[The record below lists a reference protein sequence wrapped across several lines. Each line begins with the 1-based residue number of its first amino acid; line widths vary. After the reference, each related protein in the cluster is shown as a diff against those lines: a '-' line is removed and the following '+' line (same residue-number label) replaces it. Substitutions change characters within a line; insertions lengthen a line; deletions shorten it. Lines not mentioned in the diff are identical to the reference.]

1 MFRKLLFILI
11 AIVLVFPLIGPTP
24 QVSHAQAANLLDDP
38 GFEGPNGYFAA
49 SVDPLDPNLYF
60 TIPRGWGG
68 IVFLEPRSK
77 SWQNAHPSGY
87 PHTGPY
93 KHGGVRSLH
102 IARGYATFTAVLHQ
116 RVSVQP
122 NSAVQGGV
130 WAYMDTP
137 EGLFRVGIDPNG
149 GTNPG
154 AGGIVWSSWA
164 AGQNTWLQASVNATA
179 NGGTVTLFIMA
190 TQNQPSN
197 PNGIYL
203 DDAFL
208 NGIPG
213 DGTIGPDPG
222 NAGATSGTTGGTTGD
237 TTTTPAS
244 TVPHVTS
251 SVALRVRRSPT
262 TESERFG
269 TILPGQSFPLT
280 GQAGQ
285 WYQIDYNGQTG
296 YVAAWIGQVIQ
307 GPLGGGGG
315 SSSTGGAGGTFTAS
329 YRLNVRSGPGTNFG
343 PIGHV
348 NAGEQRTIT
357 GSQDGWYAFDYNGQT
372 GYVAGWLVRV
382 Q

>member
-1 MFRKLLFILI
+1 MSRKLFFFLI
-11 AIVLVFPLIGPTP
+11 AFVLIVPLIGTNT
-24 QVSHAQAANLLDDP
+24 QVSHAQTANLLDDP

-102 IARGYATFTAVLHQ
+102 IARGFATFTAVIHQ

-122 NSAVQGGV
+122 GSPLQGGV

-154 AGGIVWSSWA
+154 AGGVVWSNWTS
-164 AGQNTWLQASVNATA
+164 GQNNWLQASVNATA
-179 NGGTVTLFIMA
+179 NGGTATLFIMA
-190 TQNQPSN
+190 TQNQPSD

-222 NAGATSGTTGGTTGD
+222 SGGTTAGGD
-237 TTTTPAS
+237 TTTTADS
-244 TVPHVTS
+244 SVPHVTS
-251 SVALRVRRSPT
+251 PVALRVRRGPST
-262 TESERFG
+262 DTERFG

-280 GQAGQ
+280 GQVGQ

-307 GPLGGGGG
+307 GSAGGGGN
-315 SSSTGGAGGTFTAS
+315 SSAGTAS
-329 YRLNVRSGPGTNFG
+329 GILTANYRLNVRSGPGTGFP
-343 PIGHV
+343 PIGHIV
-348 NAGEQRTIT
+348 AGEQRTIT

-372 GYVAGWLVRV
+372 GYVAGWLVTV